1 MSSILLT
8 KSSFIH
14 IPKCAGTLVQA
25 FLNVSG
31 LRKHRYASP
40 QDGHLF
46 LHQMPDS
53 KDKYNFTFVRNP
65 YTWWP
70 SFWQWSKSGA
80 ADRFSKSERECPDFD
95 TWIQDYGPF
104 WLGFYTQLVKRY
116 IGEDPLY
123 QSENKMHFIGKSE
136 NLYPDLYTA
145 LSNAGEDITKQRFDQ
160 LVSQAPEKLEKWS
173 NKQEYN
179 RIISDA
185 SKEMIYKTER
195 WVFNRFGYTQEII
208 LPSC

>member
-1 MSSILLT
+1 MSSLLLS

-14 IPKCAGTLVQA
+14 IPKCAGTLIQA
-25 FLNVSG
+25 ILNRTQLAK
-31 LRKHRYASP
+31 LRYKAP

-53 KDKYNFTFVRNP
+53 KNTYNFTFVRDP

-80 ADRFSKSERECPDFD
+80 ADRFSKAEKECPDFN
-95 TWIQDYGPF
+95 TWVKDYGPF
-104 WLGFYTQLVKRY
+104 WLGFYSQLVRRY
-116 IGEDPLY
+116 IGEDDLY

-136 NLYPDLYTA
+136 VVYNDLYTA
-145 LSNAGEDITKQRFDQ
+145 LKNAGEVFDEDLYKKITSPNDNS
-160 LVSQAPEKLEKWS
+160 VTKWS

-179 RIISDA
+179 REISDS
-185 SKEMIYKTER
+185 SKEIIYNTEK
-195 WVFNRFGYTQEII
+195 WIFDRFQY
-208 LPSC
+208 SR